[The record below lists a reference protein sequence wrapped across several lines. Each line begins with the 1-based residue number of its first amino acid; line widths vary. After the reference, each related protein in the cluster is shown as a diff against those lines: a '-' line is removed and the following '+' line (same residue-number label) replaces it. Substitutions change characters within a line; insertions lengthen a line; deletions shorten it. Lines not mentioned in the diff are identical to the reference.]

1 MTEKLFLRLQ
11 LSFWIDCKLDCIIW
25 IYRSIS
31 APYFLSINLSLTGF
45 RALLILKMMI
55 IRTISSWK
63 TKIEEIIA
71 IMVPRNSK
79 NPAEI
84 SKTGIN
90 MLARKRYL
98 LIVNN
103 LKVSLLSMKIGFNR
117 LTLKYSTALLVM
129 NLRKSITTTMILPIN
144 SFLFIWGAF
153 YV

>member
-1 MTEKLFLRLQ
+1 
-11 LSFWIDCKLDCIIW
+11 
-25 IYRSIS
+25 
-31 APYFLSINLSLTGF
+31 
-45 RALLILKMMI
+45 
-55 IRTISSWK
+55 
-63 TKIEEIIA
+63 
-71 IMVPRNSK
+71 MVPRNSK

-103 LKVSLLSMKIGFNR
+103 LKVYLLSTKIGFNR
-117 LTLKYSTALLVM
+117 FTLKYSTALLVM

>member
-25 IYRSIS
+25 IYLSIS

-103 LKVSLLSMKIGFNR
+103 LKVSLLSTKIGFNR

-129 NLRKSITTTMILPIN
+129 NLRKSITTTVILPIY

-153 YV
+153 